1 MRRVRA
7 ILPALLTCALLAGC
21 GGSDE
26 KDRFGDDFSPVND
39 QLLVLRSSIS
49 QAPPGSDAMLAGE
62 FSGFA
67 GQIDSVRRRLD
78 GLKPPE
84 EFKERTDALSA
95 ALAVLSGDLRDI
107 AHAATVHDTPGTRA
121 ATERMVTDLRAAED
135 ARREL
140 ARETGARVGNG

>member
-1 MRRVRA
+1 MRPVRA

-26 KDRFGDDFSPVND
+26 KDRFGDHFGPVND
-39 QLLVLRSSIS
+39 QLLVLRSSIA

-67 GQIDSVRRRLD
+67 SQLDSARRRLD
-78 GLKPPE
+78 RLKPPDDLRG
-84 EFKERTDALSA
+84 RTDALST
-95 ALAVLSGDLRDI
+95 ALAKLTADLRDI
-107 AHAATVHDTPGTRA
+107 AHAANVHDTPGTRA
-121 ATERMVTDLRAAED
+121 ATQRMVTDLKAAED

-140 ARETGARVGNG
+140 ARETGQTVGTG

>member
-1 MRRVRA
+1 MRPIRA

-26 KDRFGDDFSPVND
+26 NEAFGDKFGPVND

-67 GQIDSVRRRLD
+67 TQLDETRRRLD
-78 GLKPPE
+78 TLKPPE
-84 EFKERTDALSA
+84 ELRGKTDALST
-95 ALAVLSGDLRDI
+95 ALAKLTADLRDI

-121 ATERMVTDLRAAED
+121 ATQRMVTDLRAAED

-140 ARETGARVGNG
+140 ARETGVRVGNG